1 VNGGYRFF
9 HAETAF
15 FSTQPDRLIALF
27 NRFFDRE
34 RVVALQFRWINLG
47 PWSGE
52 AAFLVGHR
60 QASIGRNGSISNY
73 RFNKHTSGD
82 SPLWPSRAPSF
93 PVSEWSFH
101 IRYAPGETTVRLPNR
116 SYTIQAPTRMPVF
129 SLGYEMGLPLQTD
142 AVRFNRL
149 LIRAERQFG
158 LRRLGDLEAIL
169 NLGTAWGPNPLPI
182 QQLLFVR
189 GTGPGSGLFVPH
201 VFQTFDMATFAGN
214 RLASIHLQHRAGV
227 QRFERLKQRPL
238 LNLHYNAG
246 WSCLVE
252 PERHRFISTDAT
264 YLPLFDLRKGYFEGG
279 ISLTRLHILGNNMG
293 VGLFFGLPGAVIGQP
308 GTVWLADGSTAP
320 LSPRRW
326 SIKLVLTP

>member
-1 VNGGYRFF
+1 
-9 HAETAF
+9 
-15 FSTQPDRLIALF
+15 
-27 NRFFDRE
+27 
-34 RVVALQFRWINLG
+34 
-47 PWSGE
+47 
-52 AAFLVGHR
+52 
-60 QASIGRNGSISNY
+60 
-73 RFNKHTSGD
+73 
-82 SPLWPSRAPSF
+82 
-93 PVSEWSFH
+93 
-101 IRYAPGETTVRLPNR
+101 
-116 SYTIQAPTRMPVF
+116 MPVF